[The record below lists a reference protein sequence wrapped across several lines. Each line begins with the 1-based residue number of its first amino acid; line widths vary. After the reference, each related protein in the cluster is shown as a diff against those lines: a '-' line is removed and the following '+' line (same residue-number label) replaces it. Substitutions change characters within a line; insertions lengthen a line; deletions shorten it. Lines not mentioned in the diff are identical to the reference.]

1 MNKQQATFDDFFS
14 ECYLKYKEYI
24 KNYIA
29 IRICHPHE
37 AEDLAQD
44 VFVRLWE
51 HRAFVNKDTVWS
63 LLFTIARN
71 IVTDK
76 IRRYYKQ
83 EDFVAY
89 VYNRM
94 EDTSRNTTEDTI
106 HFRELKKMHDQVMET
121 LPVKR
126 RQIYE
131 LSFNHELSCPAIA
144 GKLSLSPRTVEC
156 QLLLA
161 RKTVRTYLK
170 MNSPKSVKYQIRKTH
185 INFNNLI
192 VLWKLNPNSYVQKES
207 HWLSPCCWVVRPVY
221 CSMQMI
227 L

>member
-89 VYNRM
+89 IYNRM
-94 EDTSRNTTEDTI
+94 EDTSRNTTE
-106 HFRELKKMHDQVMET
+106 ET

-170 MNSPKSVKYQIRKTH
+170 NEFSKVG
-185 INFNNLI
+185 
-192 VLWKLNPNSYVQKES
+192 
-207 HWLSPCCWVVRPVY
+207 
-221 CSMQMI
+221 
-227 L
+227 

>member
-89 VYNRM
+89 IYNRM

-106 HFRELKKMHDQVMET
+106 HFRELKKMHDQVMEA

-170 MNSPKSVKYQIRKTH
+170 SRLNTRFGKTH

>member
-1 MNKQQATFDDFFS
+1 MEKQQTTFDDFFS
-14 ECYLKYKEYI
+14 ECYLKYREYI

-76 IRRYYKQ
+76 IRRYYKR
-83 EDFVAY
+83 EDFIAY
-89 VYNRM
+89 IYNKV
-94 EDTSRNTTEDTI
+94 EDSARNTTEDAV
-106 HFRELKKMHDQVMET
+106 HYRELKKLHDKVVET
-121 LPVKR
+121 LPAKR
-126 RQIYE
+126 RRIYE
-131 LSFNHELSCPAIA
+131 LSFNNEFSCPAIA

-161 RKTVRTYLK
+161 RKTVRTYLQNEFSK
-170 MNSPKSVKYQIRKTH
+170 VG
-185 INFNNLI
+185 
-192 VLWKLNPNSYVQKES
+192 
-207 HWLSPCCWVVRPVY
+207 
-221 CSMQMI
+221 
-227 L
+227 

>member
-1 MNKQQATFDDFFS
+1 MSKQQATFDDFFS
-14 ECYLKYKEYI
+14 ECYLKYREYI

-29 IRICHPHE
+29 LRICRPYE

-51 HRAFVNKDTVWS
+51 YRTFVKPDTVWS

-71 IVTDK
+71 IVTDQ

-89 VYNRM
+89 IYNKVN
-94 EDTSRNTTEDTI
+94 DSDRNTTEDVI
-106 HFRELKKMHDQVMET
+106 CYRELKEKHEEVVKN
-121 LPVKR
+121 LPAKR
-126 RQIYE
+126 RRIYE

-161 RKTVRTYLK
+161 RKTVRGCLR
-170 MNSPKSVKYQIRKTH
+170 NEFSQVS
-185 INFNNLI
+185 
-192 VLWKLNPNSYVQKES
+192 
-207 HWLSPCCWVVRPVY
+207 
-221 CSMQMI
+221 
-227 L
+227 

>member
-1 MNKQQATFDDFFS
+1 MSKQQATFDDFFS
-14 ECYLKYKEYI
+14 ECYLKYREYI

-29 IRICHPHE
+29 LRICRPYE

-51 HRAFVNKDTVWS
+51 YRTFVKPDTVWS

-71 IVTDK
+71 IVTDQ

-89 VYNRM
+89 IYNKVN
-94 EDTSRNTTEDTI
+94 DSDRNTTEDVI
-106 HFRELKKMHDQVMET
+106 CYRELKEKHEEVVKS
-121 LPVKR
+121 LPAKR
-126 RQIYE
+126 RWIYE

-161 RKTVRTYLK
+161 RKTVRGCLR
-170 MNSPKSVKYQIRKTH
+170 NEFSQVG
-185 INFNNLI
+185 
-192 VLWKLNPNSYVQKES
+192 
-207 HWLSPCCWVVRPVY
+207 
-221 CSMQMI
+221 
-227 L
+227 

>member
-1 MNKQQATFDDFFS
+1 MSKQQATFDDFFS
-14 ECYLKYKEYI
+14 ECYLKYREYI

-29 IRICHPHE
+29 LRICRPYE

-51 HRAFVNKDTVWS
+51 YRTFVKPDTVWS

-71 IVTDK
+71 IVTDQ

-89 VYNRM
+89 IYNKVN
-94 EDTSRNTTEDTI
+94 DSDRNTTEDVI
-106 HFRELKKMHDQVMET
+106 CYRELKEKHEEVVKN
-121 LPVKR
+121 LPAKR
-126 RQIYE
+126 RRIYE

-161 RKTVRTYLK
+161 HKTVRGCLR
-170 MNSPKSVKYQIRKTH
+170 NEFSQVG
-185 INFNNLI
+185 
-192 VLWKLNPNSYVQKES
+192 
-207 HWLSPCCWVVRPVY
+207 
-221 CSMQMI
+221 
-227 L
+227 

>member
-1 MNKQQATFDDFFS
+1 MSKQQATFDDFFS
-14 ECYLKYKEYI
+14 ECYLKYREYI

-29 IRICHPHE
+29 LRICRPYE

-51 HRAFVNKDTVWS
+51 YRTFVKPDTVWS

-71 IVTDK
+71 IVTDQ

-89 VYNRM
+89 IYNKVN
-94 EDTSRNTTEDTI
+94 DSDRNTTEDVI
-106 HFRELKKMHDQVMET
+106 CYRELKEKHEEVVKN
-121 LPVKR
+121 LPAKR
-126 RQIYE
+126 RRIYD

-161 RKTVRTYLK
+161 RKTVRGCLR
-170 MNSPKSVKYQIRKTH
+170 NEFSQVG
-185 INFNNLI
+185 
-192 VLWKLNPNSYVQKES
+192 
-207 HWLSPCCWVVRPVY
+207 
-221 CSMQMI
+221 
-227 L
+227 

>member
-1 MNKQQATFDDFFS
+1 MSKQQATFDDFFS
-14 ECYLKYKEYI
+14 ECYLKYREYI

-29 IRICHPHE
+29 LRICRPYE

-51 HRAFVNKDTVWS
+51 YRTFVKPDTVWS

-71 IVTDK
+71 IVTDQ

-89 VYNRM
+89 IYNKVN
-94 EDTSRNTTEDTI
+94 DSDRNTTEDVI
-106 HFRELKKMHDQVMET
+106 CYRELKEKHEEVVKN
-121 LPVKR
+121 LPAKR
-126 RQIYE
+126 RRIYE

-161 RKTVRTYLK
+161 HKTVRGCLR
-170 MNSPKSVKYQIRKTH
+170 NEFSQ
-185 INFNNLI
+185 FG
-192 VLWKLNPNSYVQKES
+192 
-207 HWLSPCCWVVRPVY
+207 
-221 CSMQMI
+221 
-227 L
+227 

>member
-71 IVTDK
+71 IVIDY
-76 IRRYYKQ
+76 IRRYYKKQ
-83 EDFVAY
+83 EIDSYIYDTMSTSTNETEEKIIGDDLMTMERTRLAAMPEQRRLIY
-89 VYNRM
+89 TLNRF
-94 EDTSRNTTEDTI
+94 ENKTSPEIAN
-106 HFRELKKMHDQVMET
+106 EL
-121 LPVKR
+121 
-126 RQIYE
+126 
-131 LSFNHELSCPAIA
+131 NLSC
-144 GKLSLSPRTVEC
+144 RTVENHLFLGRREMREFFRNC
-156 QLLLA
+156 
-161 RKTVRTYLK
+161 
-170 MNSPKSVKYQIRKTH
+170 I
-185 INFNNLI
+185 
-192 VLWKLNPNSYVQKES
+192 
-207 HWLSPCCWVVRPVY
+207 
-221 CSMQMI
+221 
-227 L
+227 

>member
-89 VYNRM
+89 IYNRM
-94 EDTSRNTTEDTI
+94 EDASRNTTEDTI
-106 HFRELKKMHDQVMET
+106 HFRELKKMHDLVMET
-121 LPVKR
+121 LPD
-126 RQIYE
+126 
-131 LSFNHELSCPAIA
+131 
-144 GKLSLSPRTVEC
+144 
-156 QLLLA
+156 
-161 RKTVRTYLK
+161 RKSTRL
-170 MNSPKSVKYQIRKTH
+170 NS
-185 INFNNLI
+185 
-192 VLWKLNPNSYVQKES
+192 S
-207 HWLSPCCWVVRPVY
+207 HSSQSRMP
-221 CSMQMI
+221 SSA
-227 L
+227 

>member
-1 MNKQQATFDDFFS
+1 MSKQQATFDDFFS
-14 ECYLKYKEYI
+14 ECYLKYREYI

-29 IRICHPHE
+29 LRICRPYE

-51 HRAFVNKDTVWS
+51 YRTFVKPDTVWS

-71 IVTDK
+71 IVTDQ

-83 EDFVAY
+83 EDIVAY
-89 VYNRM
+89 IYNKVN
-94 EDTSRNTTEDTI
+94 DSDRNTTEDVI
-106 HFRELKKMHDQVMET
+106 CYRELKEKHEEVVKN
-121 LPVKR
+121 LPAKR
-126 RQIYE
+126 RRIYE

-161 RKTVRTYLK
+161 RKTVRGCLR
-170 MNSPKSVKYQIRKTH
+170 NEFSQVG
-185 INFNNLI
+185 
-192 VLWKLNPNSYVQKES
+192 
-207 HWLSPCCWVVRPVY
+207 
-221 CSMQMI
+221 
-227 L
+227 

>member
-89 VYNRM
+89 IYNRM

-106 HFRELKKMHDQVMET
+106 HFRELKKMHDQVME
-121 LPVKR
+121 
-126 RQIYE
+126 
-131 LSFNHELSCPAIA
+131 
-144 GKLSLSPRTVEC
+144 C

-170 MNSPKSVKYQIRKTH
+170 NEFSKVG
-185 INFNNLI
+185 
-192 VLWKLNPNSYVQKES
+192 
-207 HWLSPCCWVVRPVY
+207 
-221 CSMQMI
+221 
-227 L
+227 

>member
-14 ECYLKYKEYI
+14 ECYLKYREYI

-29 IRICHPHE
+29 LRICRPYE

-51 HRAFVNKDTVWS
+51 YRTFVKPDTVWS

-71 IVTDK
+71 IVTDQ

-89 VYNRM
+89 IYNKVN
-94 EDTSRNTTEDTI
+94 DSDRNTTEDVI
-106 HFRELKKMHDQVMET
+106 CYRELKEKHEEVVKN
-121 LPVKR
+121 LPAKR
-126 RQIYE
+126 RRIYE

-161 RKTVRTYLK
+161 RKTVRGCLR
-170 MNSPKSVKYQIRKTH
+170 NEFSQVG
-185 INFNNLI
+185 
-192 VLWKLNPNSYVQKES
+192 
-207 HWLSPCCWVVRPVY
+207 
-221 CSMQMI
+221 
-227 L
+227 

>member
-1 MNKQQATFDDFFS
+1 MNKQQTTFDDFFS

-24 KNYIA
+24 KSYIA
-29 IRICHPHE
+29 IRICRPYE

-44 VFVRLWE
+44 VFIRLWE
-51 HRAFVNKDTVWS
+51 HRAFINKDTVWS

-83 EDFVAY
+83 EDFIAY
-89 VYNRM
+89 IYNKV
-94 EDTSRNTTEDTI
+94 ETFSRNTTEDAI
-106 HFRELKKMHDQVMET
+106 HYHELKKMHEKVVEN
-121 LPVKR
+121 LPTKR

-156 QLLLA
+156 QLSLA

-170 MNSPKSVKYQIRKTH
+170 NEYSKVG
-185 INFNNLI
+185 
-192 VLWKLNPNSYVQKES
+192 
-207 HWLSPCCWVVRPVY
+207 
-221 CSMQMI
+221 
-227 L
+227 

>member
-1 MNKQQATFDDFFS
+1 MSKQQATFDDFFS
-14 ECYLKYKEYI
+14 ECYLKYREYI

-29 IRICHPHE
+29 LRICRPYE

-51 HRAFVNKDTVWS
+51 YRTFVKPDTVWS

-71 IVTDK
+71 IVTDQ

-89 VYNRM
+89 IYNKVN
-94 EDTSRNTTEDTI
+94 DSDRNTTEDVI
-106 HFRELKKMHDQVMET
+106 CYRELKEKHEEVVKN
-121 LPVKR
+121 LPAKR
-126 RQIYE
+126 RRIYE

-161 RKTVRTYLK
+161 RKTVRGCLR
-170 MNSPKSVKYQIRKTH
+170 NEFSQ
-185 INFNNLI
+185 
-192 VLWKLNPNSYVQKES
+192 
-207 HWLSPCCWVVRPVY
+207 VV
-221 CSMQMI
+221 
-227 L
+227 

>member
-1 MNKQQATFDDFFS
+1 MSKQQATFDDFFS
-14 ECYLKYKEYI
+14 ECYLKYREYI

-29 IRICHPHE
+29 LRICRPYE

-51 HRAFVNKDTVWS
+51 YRTFVKPDTVWS

-71 IVTDK
+71 IVTDQ

-89 VYNRM
+89 IYNKVN
-94 EDTSRNTTEDTI
+94 DSDRNTTEDVI
-106 HFRELKKMHDQVMET
+106 CYRELKEKHEEVVKN
-121 LPVKR
+121 LPAKR
-126 RQIYE
+126 RRIYE

-161 RKTVRTYLK
+161 RKTVRGCLR
-170 MNSPKSVKYQIRKTH
+170 NEFSQVG
-185 INFNNLI
+185 
-192 VLWKLNPNSYVQKES
+192 
-207 HWLSPCCWVVRPVY
+207 
-221 CSMQMI
+221 
-227 L
+227 